1 MRDKAKKE
9 SSKKEEIFLTQ
20 SYFKYPLPEEML
32 KELSEELKDINRY
45 PSGGE
50 YTKLRQVLAEYVGV
64 KMENILPTNGSDEV
78 IEIVSR
84 AYKGEVLIPIPTFS
98 QYEASADRGRLSKA
112 LVNCL
117 HDGVYSLNYSAQQL
131 EEASLV
137 WICNPNN
144 PTGTK
149 IPRKNI
155 IDILQRAKGM
165 VVVDECNYEYLG
177 ETVVNLIDKHENLII
192 SRSFSKNFGLA
203 GLRLGFAISNP
214 QNIKKLAAFGQ
225 YFRVSRM
232 AEKAAGKVLKY
243 LDYYRKAWEKIKKVR
258 DKFVRQINELGFSA
272 YDSKANF
279 ILVEFKNKEETE
291 RVWKY
296 LKGKGIYTLP
306 GWENE
311 FSGLDDQFIR
321 FTIGEEWE
329 MNRVVEV
336 LSDYVKRH

>member
-1 MRDKAKKE
+1 MRDKTKKE
-9 SSKKEEIFLTQ
+9 SSKKEKIFLTQ

-50 YTKLRQVLAEYVGV
+50 YAKLRQVLAEYIGV
-64 KMENILPTNGSDEV
+64 KIENILPTNGSDEV
-78 IEIVSR
+78 IEIVTR
-84 AYKGEVLIPIPTFS
+84 AYKGEVLIPVPTFS
-98 QYEASADRGRLSKA
+98 QYEVSADRGRLSKV

-117 HDGVYSLNYSAQQL
+117 HEGVYSLNYSAQQL
-131 EEASLV
+131 KEASLV

-144 PTGTK
+144 PTGTR
-149 IPRKNI
+149 IPRENI

-177 ETVVNLIDKHENLII
+177 ETVVDLIDKYENLII

-225 YFRVSRM
+225 HFRVNRM
-232 AEKAAGKVLKY
+232 AEKAAAKVLKY
-243 LDYYRKAWEKIKKVR
+243 LDYYQEVWGKMKKVR
-258 DKFVRQINELGFSA
+258 DKFVRQINELGFFA

-279 ILVEFKNKEETE
+279 VLVEFKNKEETE
-291 RVWKY
+291 RVWKH
-296 LKGKGIYTLP
+296 LKEKGIYTLP

-311 FSGLDDQFIR
+311 FSSLDDQFIR

-329 MNRVVEV
+329 MDKVIKV
-336 LSDYVKRH
+336 LTKM